1 MDSGELNTD
10 EKNALQA
17 LNGTIESL
25 LEKTTESGS
34 DTRLENKPE
43 QKPVQKPQIDKTE
56 KPKTGDT
63 EPVMMWILLTA
74 AGAAG
79 VVGCII

>member
-25 LEKTTESGS
+25 LEKM
-34 DTRLENKPE
+34 
-43 QKPVQKPQIDKTE
+43 
-56 KPKTGDT
+56 T

-79 VVGCII
+79 VVGCVIWKRKIRIESSSLCKEA

>member
-25 LEKTTESGS
+25 LEKM
-34 DTRLENKPE
+34 
-43 QKPVQKPQIDKTE
+43 
-56 KPKTGDT
+56 T

>member
-25 LEKTTESGS
+25 LEKTTESGYDVDS
-34 DTRLENKPE
+34 FNSRRSSRCSWMYYL
-43 QKPVQKPQIDKTE
+43 KTKKSE
-56 KPKTGDT
+56 
-63 EPVMMWILLTA
+63 
-74 AGAAG
+74 
-79 VVGCII
+79 